1 MTDPSTAA
9 SAGGALSHG
18 DVAAINEL
26 RAAYQRLRGELARV
40 IIGQNESIEQLLI
53 CILARGHGL
62 LMGVPGLA
70 KTTIVNCLS
79 QVMSLEFNRIQ
90 FTPDLMPSDITGT
103 DILQDTGEAGRRAF
117 VFVKGPVFANIV
129 LADEIN
135 RTPPKTQS
143 ALLEAMQER
152 RVTVAGRH
160 FALPNPFFVL
170 ATQNPIEQEGT
181 YPLPEAQLDRFMF
194 FIHVDYPS
202 REEEARI
209 ARETTGASPAPLS
222 KLIDGAEILAF
233 QDVVQRVPVP
243 DHIYDFAVDLVR
255 KTRPRSAEA
264 PEFVRKW
271 VTWGAGPRAVQY
283 LVRGAKARAVLHGSY
298 LVRMEDLEAVAH
310 PVLRHRILTNFQAQ
324 SEGVASASIIDRLIE
339 EMRGGKRT

>member
-152 RVTVAGRH
+152 SVTVRGTLLSGSPSFNKTSISSPLCIFDSANFTYTDKDQRH
-160 FALPNPFFVL
+160 FFDWIVELSTKLREARMAVYSVAPSSSVLGSGAHTLLYQAFLKGVKSPRQADTGNLGLKVIQPVVLSPFPRTALNAAFDGIKTVICVEEN
-170 ATQNPIEQEGT
+170 AT
-181 YPLPEAQLDRFMF
+181 AQLAMLAGMHGIT
-194 FIHVDYPS
+194 IHKKILKYDGRPFTYESLLARVQ
-202 REEEARI
+202 EA
-209 ARETTGASPAPLS
+209 LS
-222 KLIDGAEILAF
+222 
-233 QDVVQRVPVP
+233 
-243 DHIYDFAVDLVR
+243 
-255 KTRPRSAEA
+255 
-264 PEFVRKW
+264 
-271 VTWGAGPRAVQY
+271 
-283 LVRGAKARAVLHGSY
+283 
-298 LVRMEDLEAVAH
+298 
-310 PVLRHRILTNFQAQ
+310 
-324 SEGVASASIIDRLIE
+324 
-339 EMRGGKRT
+339 